1 MGGIIAMTKKMKKL
15 IGIVLFVA
23 LSWLFVFTKA
33 EVVEAYSW
41 SKTLGNSPKV
51 VQIDP
56 ENPNI
61 GDVDPNA
68 INLGLVGV
76 DNTISIYNTSGVLTK
91 TIPLYPTS
99 TVYHNNF
106 MPNETARVSKAGIY
120 KGRYVDLMF
129 KNTGVYSGNIDISPN
144 GTVTFYRA
152 NTYEAYAKYLTMKI
166 VDHETSEEFKDN
178 TFYMP
183 TYMGSIGY
191 SLGNYVKGYDKS
203 LTKAYYIPSAD
214 AFLKSSAYLDTTSNA
229 AFDFMSAQGSNKTG
243 EGYFT
248 IYGQTSAAGYSFGSI
263 TSNSGSATAM
273 PFFSPGL
280 KSPLPVDYLPLA
292 IPKTASP
299 SADQKKMELT
309 MKQELSKQT
318 IDKYVPDNDSFKL
331 TITEENTDFLDIQK
345 NDFSLFMNN
354 QEVVNDG
361 TAYVLDLAKSGDKTT
376 ITVNLKTSYLKEQN
390 GIAQAKAIE
399 IRQSSAIKQNESD
412 MKAAMNEQKFTVP
425 IAAKLSYD
433 LKFDEASTLKKEI
446 NTPNQD
452 VALALTPPLTADITA
467 NYMVTSGTKVSD
479 IPIDNLVKNLRNT
492 MYDWDQVTASYASP
506 TTNLNGTGNQIIVV
520 NLISDTFGNK
530 VPVNVTVRAQSNYIL
545 SYNANGGQGTLPA
558 QATFTS
564 STTATVASGATLS
577 KEGATFMGWSLES
590 DPKNQTKIYKPGDK
604 YGTLAAEKKSA
615 TLYAVWKLDAV
626 LYTSWDDKTPTKEL
640 SKTIYRDTT
649 ETVLPFYWKTTD
661 KVKYKVN
668 VSLKDEVILTKTIEN
683 TVDDQQLTKAELA
696 ILLAKVPDNG
706 SNALTV
712 DFYELDTTGDVL
724 NPLKPSDTLNL
735 ALTIEVPPISEYTVN
750 FIDEKGNAL
759 HDPYV
764 GSGLTGSVVKLSD
777 VEEIKAIVDGLK
789 ADNYNL
795 IESPADEFSIKS
807 GGSSMDYKFSGL
819 LTLLSAP
826 SSLDFDIKKVDIRA
840 EKFTNPEVKGDPL
853 VISDT
858 RADKLKW
865 NLKAKLDQP
874 LTSLDN
880 KDVIIP
886 NSIKYNNQDEEIA
899 LTDEDVVILS
909 HTNTASGQYNVTQ
922 EQWSRGDGFMLDLAP
937 GAVKALGKY
946 QAKMTIT
953 LENAK

>member
-1 MGGIIAMTKKMKKL
+1 MTKKMKNF

-23 LSWLFVFTKA
+23 FSCFFVFTKA

-51 VQIDP
+51 VKMDP

-61 GDVDPNA
+61 GDIDPNA
-68 INLGLVGV
+68 INIGLVGV
-76 DNTISIYNTSGVLTK
+76 DNTISIYNTNGVLTK
-91 TIPLYPTS
+91 TIPMYPAS
-99 TVYHNNF
+99 MAYHNNF

-129 KNTGVYSGNIDISPN
+129 KNTGVYSGDINISPN
-144 GTVTFYRA
+144 GTVTFYRT

-183 TYMGSIGY
+183 TYLTSIGY
-191 SLGNYVKGYDKS
+191 SLGQYVKGYDKS

-229 AFDFMSAQGSNKTG
+229 AFDFMSAQGNSKTG

-263 TSNSGSATAM
+263 TSGGSATAL

-331 TITEENTDFLDIQK
+331 TITEENTTFLDIQK

-361 TAYVLDLAKSGDKTT
+361 TAYTLDVGKSGDKTT

-446 NTPNQD
+446 DTPNQD
-452 VALALTPPLTADITA
+452 VTLALTPPLTADVTTG
-467 NYMVTSGTKVSD
+467 YMVTSGTKVSD
-479 IPIDNLVKNLRNT
+479 IPIDNLVKNFRNT

-506 TTNLNGTGNQIIVV
+506 TTILSGTGNQIIVV
-520 NLISDTFGNK
+520 NLISDTFGNT
-530 VPVNVTVRAQSNYIL
+530 VPVNVTVRVQNNYIL
-545 SYNANGGQGTLPA
+545 SYNLNGGQGTLPA
-558 QATFTS
+558 QTAFTS
-564 STTATVASGATLS
+564 STSVIVASGATLS
-577 KEGATFMGWSLES
+577 KEGATFMGWSLVAE
-590 DPKNQTKIYKPGDK
+590 PKDQDKIYKPGDS
-604 YGTLAAEKKSA
+604 YGNIAAEKKSA

-640 SKTIYRDTT
+640 SKTIYRNTT

-661 KVKYKVN
+661 KVKYKV
-668 VSLKDEVILTKTIEN
+668 VVKSGSEIILTKMIEN
-683 TVDDQQLTKAELA
+683 QEDGQELTEAELA
-696 ILLAKVPDNG
+696 ILLEKVPDNG
-706 SNALTV
+706 SNAVTV
-712 DFYELDTTGDVL
+712 DFYELDSDDDVI
-724 NPLKPSDTLNL
+724 NPSKPSDTLNL
-735 ALTIEVPPISEYTVN
+735 TLIIEVPPTAEYTVN
-750 FIDEKGNAL
+750 FVDEKGNAL
-759 HDPYV
+759 HEPYV
-764 GSGLTGSVVKLSD
+764 GSGLTGSKVKLSD
-777 VEEIKAIVDGLK
+777 LQEIETIVEGLK
-789 ADNYNL
+789 ADNYDL
-795 IESPADEFSIKS
+795 IESPADEFLIKPT
-807 GGSSMDYKFSGL
+807 GNNMNYKFTGL
-819 LTLLSAP
+819 LTLVSAP
-826 SSLDFDIKKVDIRA
+826 SSLDFDIKKVAIKA
-840 EKFTNPEVKGDPL
+840 EKFTNPEIKGNPL
-853 VISDT
+853 VVSDT
-858 RADKLKW
+858 RADKVKW
-865 NLKAKLDQP
+865 NLKAKVDQP

-880 KDVIIP
+880 SSVIIP
-886 NSIKYNNQDEEIA
+886 DSIKYSNQEEEIA
-899 LTDEDVVILS
+899 LTDEDVVIFS
-909 HTNTASGQYNVTQ
+909 HTNTESGQYNVTQ
-922 EQWSRGDGFMLDLAP
+922 ERWSKGEGFLLDLEP
-937 GAVKALGKY
+937 GAIKVLGKY